1 MELTQAMREVS
12 AVNLKLVEC
21 YLFLGVLY
29 LILTLP
35 VALVSRLLEK
45 RFRYEG

>member
-1 MELTQAMREVS
+1 
-12 AVNLKLVEC
+12 
-21 YLFLGVLY
+21 VLY